1 MADDE
6 MTPSPLT
13 SLSAIRFLGLLK
25 QPDPDPTPFELDE
38 SDVIWSSTSDPSD
51 SPTLL
56 FSSSTQST
64 VLIPP
69 PNHRQTFHP
78 QKIGLS
84 AALNPSSIST
94 TSLARPISRSGSVE
108 SSGKGSERFNQSAPV
123 EVPVWPKGTSFG
135 KGSEKLGFLY
145 EDDERGEEEEE
156 MLPPHEMVA
165 RSQMATF
172 SVFEGLGRTLKGRD
186 LRRLRNA
193 VWQKTGFL
201 D

>member
-13 SLSAIRFLGLLK
+13 SSSAIRFLGLLK

-38 SDVIWSSTSDPSD
+38 SDVIWPSTSDPSD

-56 FSSSTQST
+56 FSSPTQST
-64 VLIPP
+64 VPIPP
-69 PNHRQTFHP
+69 PNLHQTFYP
-78 QKIGLS
+78 QKLGLS

-94 TSLARPISRSGSVE
+94 TSLAQPIRLSGSVE
-108 SSGKGSERFNQSAPV
+108 SSGKGSGRFNQSVSV
-123 EVPVWPKGTSFG
+123 EVPVWPKGGSFG

-145 EDDERGEEEEE
+145 EDDEGGEEEE